1 MKGVNYGNN
10 LYLFNNFN
18 SFIFNCIDPV
28 NMCIIEE
35 RMNHDNIMCVRNGAD
50 PELQ

>member
-18 SFIFNCIDPV
+18 SFIFNRIDPV

-35 RMNHDNIMCVRNGAD
+35 RMTI
-50 PELQ
+50 